1 MRNKRAYL
9 GADKKKKDFT
19 FKGDFFSSM
28 KNGKLPIN
36 FTLFMILSG
45 ISGSFIYIL
54 YMLTIKSQ
62 MVAMFT
68 GILSCF
74 LPYLFMK
81 TPMLLKRMVDDAM
94 SYKEFVSI
102 LQSSLN
108 ATNST
113 REALIITSE
122 QDDLDPQIKKIMN
135 RIISDIR
142 LGDSVEEALG
152 RAIELS
158 DNTFFKMTLTI
169 LKINHN
175 VGTDKTI
182 TALNNIQ
189 RSILHCFDDTDEI
202 LWKQSSKVQKGD
214 IVYLYVAEPVSAVLY
229 RCEAVE
235 VNIPYAYQDKNVS
248 MKQVM
253 RLKLLKK
260 YGEKEHT
267 FSELNALGIKAVR
280 GPRKISGK
288 VSQKLR

>member
-54 YMLTIKSQ
+54 YMLTIKSH

-81 TPMLLKRMVDDAM
+81 TPMLLKRTVDDAM
-94 SYKEFVSI
+94 SYKEFVAI

-113 REALIITSE
+113 REALIMTSE
-122 QDDLDPQIKKIMN
+122 QDDLDPQIRKIMN

-189 RSILHCFDDTDEI
+189 RSMLSIIDNVQLLRDKINSVIGAKAIFILILLATPVIHSLWTDEI
-202 LWKQSSKVQKGD
+202 TGTFYSDSMSQILMCGIMAFGFFGQW
-214 IVYLYVAEPVSAVLY
+214 VLD
-229 RCEAVE
+229 RQAG
-235 VNIPYAYQDKNVS
+235 N
-248 MKQVM
+248 
-253 RLKLLKK
+253 
-260 YGEKEHT
+260 
-267 FSELNALGIKAVR
+267 AVR
-280 GPRKISGK
+280 E
-288 VSQKLR
+288 V

>member
-28 KNGKLPIN
+28 KSGKLPIN

-45 ISGSFIYIL
+45 FSGLFIYIL
-54 YMLTIKSQ
+54 YMLTIRSH

-81 TPMLLKRMVDDAM
+81 TPLLLKKTVDDAM
-94 SYKEFVSI
+94 SYKEFVAI

-113 REALIITSE
+113 REALIMTSE
-122 QDDLDPQIKKIMN
+122 QDDLDLQIKKIMN

-189 RSILHCFDDTDEI
+189 RSMLSIIDNVQLLRDKINSVIGAKAIFILILLAAPVIHSLWTDEI
-202 LWKQSSKVQKGD
+202 TGTFYSDSMSQILMCGIMAFGFFGQWVLDRQAGN
-214 IVYLYVAEPVSAVLY
+214 AVK
-229 RCEAVE
+229 E
-235 VNIPYAYQDKNVS
+235 V
-248 MKQVM
+248 
-253 RLKLLKK
+253 
-260 YGEKEHT
+260 
-267 FSELNALGIKAVR
+267 
-280 GPRKISGK
+280 
-288 VSQKLR
+288 